1 MINKLNRKALL
12 FLCLIIFSLSVAC
25 SNKTITEES
34 SNTNKESSNT
44 TKEFSNTTWESSD
57 KLLALKFTS
66 DSLSIDINVKP
77 DINETDIEKGKKYEE
92 IYDMGTHKNVKVE
105 KNDNNIKIFNKDGLN
120 LEFEIISESEIK
132 DKDNNVFNKK

>member
-1 MINKLNRKALL
+1 MINKLSKKTLL

-25 SNKTITEES
+25 SNKNITE
-34 SNTNKESSNT
+34 
-44 TKEFSNTTWESSD
+44 EFSNTTWESSD

-77 DINETDIEKGKKYEE
+77 DINMTDIEKGKKYED
-92 IYDMGTHKNVKVE
+92 IYDMGAHKNVKVE

>member
-1 MINKLNRKALL
+1 MINKLSKKTLL
-12 FLCLIIFSLSVAC
+12 FLCLIILSFSVAC
-25 SNKTITEES
+25 SNKNITE
-34 SNTNKESSNT
+34 
-44 TKEFSNTTWESSD
+44 EFSNTTWESSD

-77 DINETDIEKGKKYEE
+77 NINETDIEKGKKYEE

>member
-1 MINKLNRKALL
+1 MINKLSKKTLL

-25 SNKTITEES
+25 SNKNITE
-34 SNTNKESSNT
+34 
-44 TKEFSNTTWESSD
+44 EFSNTTWESSD

-132 DKDNNVFNKK
+132 DKDNNVFKKK

>member
-1 MINKLNRKALL
+1 MINQLSKKTLL

-25 SNKTITEES
+25 SNKNI
-34 SNTNKESSNT
+34 

-92 IYDMGTHKNVKVE
+92 IYDMGAHKNVKVE
-105 KNDNNIKIFNKDGLN
+105 KNDNNIKIFNKDGLS

-132 DKDNNVFNKK
+132 DKDNNVFKKK

>member
-1 MINKLNRKALL
+1 MINKLNKKALL

-25 SNKTITEES
+25 SNKNITE
-34 SNTNKESSNT
+34 
-44 TKEFSNTTWESSD
+44 EFSNTTWESSD

-132 DKDNNVFNKK
+132 DKDNNVFKNK

>member
-1 MINKLNRKALL
+1 MINKLNKKTLL

-25 SNKTITEES
+25 SNKNITE
-34 SNTNKESSNT
+34 
-44 TKEFSNTTWESSD
+44 EFSNTTWESSD

-77 DINETDIEKGKKYEE
+77 NINETDIEKGKKYEE
-92 IYDMGTHKNVKVE
+92 LYDMGTHKNVKVE

-132 DKDNNVFNKK
+132 DKDNNVFKKK